1 MDKYKINFIF
11 GDENI
16 NDIFV
21 NTLICELEKYIMMIC
36 KEKENE
42 LSLPCT
48 YLSLEGG
55 KDC

>member
-11 GDENI
+11 GNDDI
-16 NDIFV
+16 NDIFI
-21 NTLICELEKYIMMIC
+21 NTLICELKKYIMMIC
-36 KEKENE
+36 KTEENE

-55 KDC
+55 KNC

>member
-11 GDENI
+11 GYENI

-55 KDC
+55 KNC